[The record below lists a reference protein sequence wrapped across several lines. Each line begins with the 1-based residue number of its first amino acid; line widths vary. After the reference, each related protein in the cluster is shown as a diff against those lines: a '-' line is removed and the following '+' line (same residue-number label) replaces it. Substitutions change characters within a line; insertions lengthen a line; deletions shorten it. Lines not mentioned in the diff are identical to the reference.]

1 MLRYYCITSQAQTGL
16 TCESHVLAFSSNCAP
31 KRSYFNK
38 VQYFVEIVALLPL
51 GGTLSGIFYKRVS
64 LLKGEKIPNMIS
76 KE

>member
-1 MLRYYCITSQAQTGL
+1 MLQYCITSQAQTGL
-16 TCESHVLAFSSNCAP
+16 THESHMLASSSNRAP

-51 GGTLSGIFYKRVS
+51 GGTFSCIFYKCVP
-64 LLKGEKIPNMIS
+64 LLEGKKIPNMIS

>member
-16 TCESHVLAFSSNCAP
+16 TRESHVLASSSNCAP

-38 VQYFVEIVALLPL
+38 VQYFVEIVALVPL
-51 GGTLSGIFYKRVS
+51 GGTLLHILQTCSTTW
-64 LLKGEKIPNMIS
+64 GEKIPNMIS